1 MHAAALPLPPRS
13 GFLAI
18 DRARAMM
25 TDMMRNGLAEGFI
38 LDRQWFWLRGEM
50 ERTKGDGRVER
61 CINSGQS
68 TSSWLTSSS
77 II

>member
-1 MHAAALPLPPRS
+1 
-13 GFLAI
+13 
-18 DRARAMM
+18 MM

-50 ERTKGDGRVER
+50 ERTKGDGRIER

-68 TSSWLTSSS
+68 TSSWLISSS